1 MEISPEEMAEQLKW
15 KDRKGTEAEKGIRL
29 EAVCAQPFVLLSYG
43 AEHGIIPFPSLLP
56 KNHLLVPPV
65 TIFSTLTLRR
75 VG

>member
-1 MEISPEEMAEQLKW
+1 MSPEEVEEQLKW

-43 AEHGIIPFPSLLP
+43 AEHGIIPFLSGLFP
-56 KNHLLVPPV
+56 KNQLVVPPV
-65 TIFSTLTLRR
+65 TIFLTLTLRR